1 MSDLW
6 INSWTRSIDGS
17 WIVCGGVI
25 VPSVGMIRSSP
36 QENGWSV
43 DPREENESCVL
54 AYLGSSSL
62 KVSDKTPEED
72 TIDEDEGEARFGTT
86 SKFRP
91 LKNSASAKSRL
102 IGKSGYWL
110 VLDIPDGIKFRYTLG
125 ICGYPRRFETFY
137 RN

>member
-17 WIVCGGVI
+17 WIVCRGVI

-36 QENGWSV
+36 QGNGRSV
-43 DPREENESCVL
+43 DPREENASDFP
-54 AYLGSSSL
+54 AYLGSSNL
-62 KVSDKTPEED
+62 KVSDRIPEDD
-72 TIDEDEGEARFGTT
+72 TIDEDEGEARFGAT
-86 SKFRP
+86 SEFRP
-91 LKNSASAKSRL
+91 LKNSASTKSRL
-102 IGKSGYWL
+102 IGKSGYCL
-110 VLDIPDGIKFRYTLG
+110 VLDTPDGINFWYTLG